1 MKNKTKE
8 IHNNLMKIGAAM
20 LALAVAAGASTP
32 AITSFTQAQSVTKTK
47 KKAKAKKKTKAKTT
61 VLKAVTLTKG
71 KSKTVS
77 VKTKSKVKW
86 TSLNAKVA
94 SVKSISRSKVKVTAK
109 KEGYAKVSG
118 KAGSAKWSFT
128 VKVKKA
134 NPKPTGKST
143 KKKTTKTN
151 TSKKKTNASQKKVNV
166 RISGIE
172 NNETIEFDE
181 PGEANAYVGITVYT
195 DTPNSI
201 KFSSSDT
208 SIIKTDVNYYKGDP
222 GFSPAYASCDLKPQ
236 KAGKVTITI
245 SYPGGSKSYTVNV
258 SGSKPYCAVEGF
270 LNKINASNLD
280 DAHKA
285 FVTDKW
291 LEKRISYGKADTS
304 DYNGTSPDY
313 LISTLIKGKGVCYDY
328 AKTYEWMLSLENI
341 KSRYISTGDIGNHGW
356 NQVCINGK
364 WYNVDVTLCDTR
376 DNAEIYDN
384 AYFMK
389 SDTFIVHHNTPEYAK
404 YGMYDDPD
412 EVMFNDKLHA
422 VKYRSGDGEY
432 PVTATAT
439 DYDNYDWSSFA
450 QSEQFKSLIS

>member
-61 VLKAVTLTKG
+61 VLKTVTLTKG

-86 TSLNAKVA
+86 TSSNAKVA
-94 SVKSISRSKVKVTAK
+94 SVKSISRSKVRVTAK

-118 KAGSAKWSFT
+118 KAGSVKWSFS

-134 NPKPTGKST
+134 NPKPTGTST
-143 KKKTTKTN
+143 KKKTNKTN
-151 TSKKKTNASQKKVNV
+151 TSKKKTNASQEKVNV

-172 NNETIEFDE
+172 NNETIEFDT
-181 PGEANAYVGITVYT
+181 PGETNPDIFITAESNN
-195 DTPNSI
+195 PKSI
-201 KFSSSDT
+201 KFSSSNPSVANIKQIYKEDYT
-208 SIIKTDVNYYKGDP
+208 YCTLQPYQAGETIITV
-222 GFSPAYASCDLKPQ
+222 
-236 KAGKVTITI
+236 
-245 SYPGGSKSYTVNV
+245 SYPGDSKSYKVNV
-258 SGSKPYCAVEGF
+258 NESKVYSIAKKF
-270 LNKINASNLD
+270 TTKINSSGLD

-285 FVTDKW
+285 FVTAKW
-291 LEKRISYGKADTS
+291 LEKRVSYGISDNNSHGSLESTIIDGKGICS
-304 DYNGTSPDY
+304 DYAN
-313 LISTLIKGKGVCYDY
+313 
-328 AKTYEWMLSLENI
+328 TYERLLKLENI
-341 KSRYISTGDIGNHGW
+341 KSRRINTGSIGDHEW
-356 NQVCINGK
+356 NQICVNGK
-364 WYNVDVTLCDTR
+364 WYNVDVSNNDEEPF
-376 DNAEIYDN
+376 NPEGAE
-384 AYFMK
+384 YFMK
-389 SDTFIVHHNTPEYAK
+389 SDDCSIDSGALHPFEGK
-404 YGMYDDPD
+404 R
-412 EVMFNDKLHA
+412 HA

>member
-8 IHNNLMKIGAAM
+8 IHNSIMNIGAAM

-32 AITSFTQAQSVTKTK
+32 AITSFTQAQPVTKTK
-47 KKAKAKKKTKAKTT
+47 KKAKAKTT

-71 KSKTVS
+71 KSRTVS

-86 TSLNAKVA
+86 TSSNAKVA
-94 SVKSISRSKVKVTAK
+94 SVKSISKSKVKVTAK
-109 KEGYAKVSG
+109 KEGSTKVSG
-118 KAGSAKWSFT
+118 KAGSAKWSFS

-134 NPKPTGKST
+134 NPKPTGTST
-143 KKKTTKTN
+143 KEKTNKTN

-236 KAGKVTITI
+236 KTGKVTITI

-328 AKTYEWMLSLENI
+328 AKTYEWMLGFENI

-356 NQVCINGK
+356 NQICVSGK
-364 WYNVDVTLCDTR
+364 WYNVDVSNNDEEPF
-376 DNAEIYDN
+376 NPEGAEC
-384 AYFMK
+384 FMK
-389 SDTFIVHHNTPEYAK
+389 SDNCS
-404 YGMYDDPD
+404 
-412 EVMFNDKLHA
+412 NDFFSDRRHA

-439 DYDNYDWSSFA
+439 DYDNFDWSSFA